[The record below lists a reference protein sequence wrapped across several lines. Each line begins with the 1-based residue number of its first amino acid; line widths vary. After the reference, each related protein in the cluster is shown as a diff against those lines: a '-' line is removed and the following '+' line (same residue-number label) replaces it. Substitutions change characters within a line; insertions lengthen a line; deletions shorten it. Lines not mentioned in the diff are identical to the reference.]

1 MRRTRFFLAGT
12 LSLCLAVGVGL
23 IGCGD
28 DEGTTIEIDLAQL
41 CAQSLQAMN
50 SQGCIDTAYADV
62 DDLKD
67 CFVDCGPEAQ
77 ECLEE
82 NCLDSSGP
90 GFSECTGN
98 VEFLFGGQCGVC
110 YTNCGLDF
118 AGVSFRSEPAPDRNR
133 LSGRTVRL
141 RRRLLTPSPHT
152 AECIKMG
159 KCPL

>member
-67 CFVDCGPEAQ
+67 CFVDCGPADQ

-118 AGVSFRSEPAPDRNR
+118 AGKEVSDPGCLFNPNPATTGTECLDEMYECVDR
-133 LSGRTVRL
+133 
-141 RRRLLTPSPHT
+141 
-152 AECIKMG
+152 C
-159 KCPL
+159 